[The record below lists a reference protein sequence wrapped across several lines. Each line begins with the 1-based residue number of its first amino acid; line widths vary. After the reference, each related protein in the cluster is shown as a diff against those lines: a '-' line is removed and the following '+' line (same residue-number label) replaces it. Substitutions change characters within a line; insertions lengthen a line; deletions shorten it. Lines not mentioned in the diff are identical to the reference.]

1 MTSFA
6 PLARALAE
14 RQVRYVMI
22 GVTGANFHAHQAGVV
37 LTTQHR
43 DLFLPPDPANLLL
56 AWEAAEACDLE
67 LTTSGEPLDRP
78 RDTHLAERVVAI
90 RALTQATDGDDLQV
104 DFTLV
109 MKGFEFEEV
118 CKEQRTFTLSG
129 VEVPVARLRHIVMS
143 KAAAGRDKDR
153 LFLATHEDSLRQ
165 LLAPWT
171 LPPDDPHH
179 APRRTDAHGGPP
191 AP

>member
-1 MTSFA
+1 MSSFV

-14 RQVRYVMI
+14 RGVRYLMI
-22 GVTGANFHAHQAGVV
+22 GVTGANFHAHEAGVV
-37 LTTQHR
+37 FSTLDR
-43 DLFLPPDPANLLL
+43 DLFLPADPANLIR

-67 LTTSGEPLDRP
+67 LTTSGEPLDQP
-78 RDTHLAERVVAI
+78 RDAFLAERVVSI
-90 RALTQATDGDDLQV
+90 RALTKATDGGDLKV

-109 MKGFEFEEV
+109 MKGFDFEEAWG
-118 CKEQRTFTLSG
+118 ERRTFQLGG
-129 VEVPVARLRHIVMS
+129 VDVPVARLRHIVMS

-153 LFLATHEDSLRQ
+153 LFLVTHEDSLRQ

-179 APRRTDAHGGPP
+179 APRRPGAHGGPP